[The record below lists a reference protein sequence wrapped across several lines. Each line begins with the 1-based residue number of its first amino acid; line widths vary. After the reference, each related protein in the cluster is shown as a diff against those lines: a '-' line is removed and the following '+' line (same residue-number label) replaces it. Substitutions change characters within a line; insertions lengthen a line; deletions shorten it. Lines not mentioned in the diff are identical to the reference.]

1 MESLY
6 ASGYEAIPLEV
17 NAYTLERRGRTV
29 LLFSNLVVKTR
40 T

>member
-17 NAYTLERRGRTV
+17 NAYTLERTGRTNF
-29 LLFSNLVVKTR
+29 LFSILL
-40 T
+40 